1 MGPCSYDHRHRVR
14 DESFRRDL
22 NWFRANPEVS
32 KNEWVLHI
40 RQETRARTVIS
51 QRSRAISRPG
61 ESRLTTEYPAN
72 GSFSNALTQR
82 FSRAWSIQGRDP
94 GVVDRNY
101 GQASRLISIG
111 KLNVSPRLHT
121 RPMYL
126 VIFQEPLGALRLGRS
141 HLVEG
146 FTLRC
151 LQRFSLPDVAT
162 RRCRW
167 RDNRYTRGP
176 SNPVLSY

>member
-1 MGPCSYDHRHRVR
+1 M
-14 DESFRRDL
+14 
-22 NWFRANPEVS
+22 
-32 KNEWVLHI
+32 
-40 RQETRARTVIS
+40 
-51 QRSRAISRPG
+51 
-61 ESRLTTEYPAN
+61 TTEYPAN
-72 GSFSNALTQR
+72 GSFNQPHTTQR
-82 FSRAWSIQGRDP
+82 FCVHRALLPRPLLQGR
-94 GVVDRNY
+94 GKRSY

-121 RPMYL
+121 RPITWSSSRSL
-126 VIFQEPLGALRLGRS
+126 QGSCDPGRS

-146 FTLRC
+146 FTLIC
-151 LQRFSLPDVAT
+151 FQRFSLPDVAT